1 MSKSLLLKEMTLHEK
16 LAVME
21 SLWEDLA
28 GSSDSIESPAWHK
41 EILDQRGRRVLAG
54 EAKFIDWQAA
64 KVEIRKKL
72 E

>member
-1 MSKSLLLKEMTLHEK
+1 MSKSLPLKEMTLHEK

-21 SLWEDLA
+21 SLWEDLT
-28 GSSDSIESPAWHK
+28 GSSDPIEPPAWHK
-41 EILDQRGRRVLAG
+41 EVLDQRRRRVLEG
-54 EAKFIDWQAA
+54 DAKFVDWQAA

>member
-1 MSKSLLLKEMTLHEK
+1 MSKSLPLKEMTLHEK
-16 LAVME
+16 MAVME

-28 GSSDSIESPAWHK
+28 GSSDPIESPAWHK
-41 EILDQRGRRVLAG
+41 EILDQRWRRISEG
-54 EAKFIDWQAA
+54 EAQFIDWQAA

>member
-1 MSKSLLLKEMTLHEK
+1 
-16 LAVME
+16 ME

-41 EILDQRGRRVLAG
+41 EILDQRRRRVLEG
-54 EAKFIDWQAA
+54 DAKFIDWQAA